1 VGDFQ
6 SRGQLGRNINGQLG
20 SSCAALR
27 GPALREAGIPA
38 GLARQLAPRCRR
50 RDGWWQAQVAEANG
64 GTIIISYTLR
74 VLLDELD
81 DLLGGQAA
89 ASTPS

>member
-1 VGDFQ
+1 
-6 SRGQLGRNINGQLG
+6 
-20 SSCAALR
+20 LR
-27 GPALREAGIPA
+27 GAQRPGAER
-38 GLARQLAPRCRR
+38 
-50 RDGWWQAQVAEANG
+50 GWWQAQVAEANG